1 MMEIKISPHLKELV
15 PDFKVGIIQYDHIE
29 VGDSPQMIRGRLQTF
44 QESLFFDLEDK
55 HVTNFQ
61 GIAEWREIF
70 KQVGTDP
77 NRYRPSV
84 EAIYRRIQKQNY
96 LTSIHSAADLNN
108 FFSMQYEIPIGIY
121 DTNKINGDIE
131 IRVGQLGDEYLGING
146 RTISMKDKILS
157 SDETGAFGSPYV
169 DSERTAVTIETKH
182 AIQIVYLK
190 PSLRND
196 SCEKLLTSLGAM
208 FAQVHGGSAESFLV
222 V

>member
-55 HVTNFQ
+55 HVTDFQ

-96 LTSIHSAADLNN
+96 LNTIHSAADLNN

-190 PSLRND
+190 PSLKND
-196 SCEKLLTSLGAM
+196 SCEKLLTSLGVM
-208 FAQVHGGSAESFLV
+208 FTQVHGGTAESFLV
-222 V
+222 M

>member
-55 HVTNFQ
+55 HVTDFP

-96 LTSIHSAADLNN
+96 LNSIHSAADLNN

-121 DTNKINGDIE
+121 DTNNINGDIE

-146 RTISMKDKILS
+146 RTISMNDKILS

-169 DSERTAVTIETKH
+169 DSERTAVTLETKH

-190 PSLRND
+190 PSLQND
-196 SCEKLLTSLGAM
+196 SSEKLLTSLGAM
-208 FAQVHGGSAESFLV
+208 FTQVHGGSAESFLV
-222 V
+222 E

>member
-15 PDFKVGIIQYDHIE
+15 PNFKVGIIQYNHIE

-55 HVTNFQ
+55 HVTDFQ
-61 GIAEWREIF
+61 GIAEWRDIF

-96 LTSIHSAADLNN
+96 LNSIHSAADLNN

-121 DTNKINGDIE
+121 DTNKINGNIE

-146 RTISMKDKILS
+146 RNISMEDKILS
-157 SDETGAFGSPYV
+157 SDETGAFGSPFV
-169 DSERTAVTIETKH
+169 DSERTAVTTETKH

-190 PSLRND
+190 PSLQNQ

-208 FAQVHGGSAESFLV
+208 FTQVHGGSAKSFLV
-222 V
+222 L

>member
-1 MMEIKISPHLKELV
+1 MEIKISPHLKELV

-55 HVTNFQ
+55 HVTDFQ

-96 LTSIHSAADLNN
+96 LNTIHSAADLNN

-190 PSLRND
+190 PSLKND
-196 SCEKLLTSLGAM
+196 SCEKLLTSLGVM
-208 FAQVHGGSAESFLV
+208 FTQVHGGTAESFLV
-222 V
+222 M